1 MAENQE
7 QTPDARAVPAAQAL
21 VHAPAPPAPD
31 EPQPQAFV
39 TVSTWILV
47 AHVSACISLYLLP
60 RFLRFPVRFIAMRFL
75 PPMLRFYLDLF
86 ASPSTIFHAYPCYL
100 VSLFACRPGSLSFY
114 IFHCPPY
121 VVSTRRLGC
130 L

>member
-7 QTPDARAVPAAQAL
+7 QIPDARAVPAAQAL

-39 TVSTWILV
+39 TVSTWNSRILV

-75 PPMLRFYLDLF
+75 PLCSAF
-86 ASPSTIFHAYPCYL
+86 I
-100 VSLFACRPGSLSFY
+100 
-114 IFHCPPY
+114 
-121 VVSTRRLGC
+121 
-130 L
+130 